1 MLRFLITDDDD
12 VTHAFLR
19 HVLIGL
25 GDVSH
30 CFSGREALDA
40 CNVALDSGE
49 PFDCVLMDV
58 LMPGLNGLE
67 TMRMIRKTHQAAMRS
82 DPRFVIIS
90 CLSEME
96 CRFEAQ
102 APCEADRYIAKP
114 FDRRTV
120 LTALAEL
127 GFGQPPGPEEVE
139 ELW

>member
-12 VTHAFLR
+12 VTHAYLR

-25 GDVSH
+25 GDVRH

-40 CNVALDSGE
+40 CKEALSDGA

-67 TMRMIRKTHQAAMRS
+67 TMDMMRTMHSDAARP
-82 DPRFVIIS
+82 DPKFVIIS
-90 CLSEME
+90 CLTEME
-96 CRFEAQ
+96 CRFEAK

-120 LTALAEL
+120 LTALAGL
-127 GFGQPPGPEEVE
+127 GFGQPPGAEEVE
-139 ELW
+139 ETW